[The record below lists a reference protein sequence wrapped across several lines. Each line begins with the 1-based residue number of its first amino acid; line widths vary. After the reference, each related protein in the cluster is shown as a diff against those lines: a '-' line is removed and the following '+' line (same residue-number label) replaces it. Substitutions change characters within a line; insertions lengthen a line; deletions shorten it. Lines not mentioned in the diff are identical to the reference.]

1 MVSQEKIKV
10 SIVIAVLESREV
22 LKRQTRYFQRMDLS
36 NDTEIIIV
44 DDGSDP
50 PLEVDVDPQ
59 NFSLLQTNDIRP
71 WSQPCA
77 RNFGAE
83 HAKGEFVLM
92 TDIDH
97 MLSKEAIEAVRNFD
111 GDKMMFPRHWAVLDD
126 GGRIVQ
132 DTEILFDYGL
142 SEELYKERGLH
153 AGHHAN
159 TFAMRRKI
167 FQELGGYDESFCG
180 KYGGDDTNFS
190 RRYGE
195 YHYSGHC
202 KRHSMGP
209 RIYVYPDPR
218 RDKKKVFHSLRYK

>member
-1 MVSQEKIKV
+1 MKV

-22 LKRQTRYFQRMDLS
+22 LKRQTRYFRGLELPK
-36 NDTEIIIV
+36 DTEIIIV

-50 PLEVDVDPQ
+50 PLEVDVEPQ
-59 NFSLLQTNDIRP
+59 NFSLIQTNDFRP

-83 HAKGEFVLM
+83 YAKGEYLLM

-97 MLSKEAIEAVRNFD
+97 MLSREAIEDVRNFS
-111 GDKMMFPRHWAVLDD
+111 GDKMMFPRHWAILDAE
-126 GGRIVQ
+126 GKIVQ
-132 DTEILFDYGL
+132 DKERLFEYGL
-142 SEELYKERGLH
+142 SEELYEKRGLH

-159 TFAMRRKI
+159 TFAMRKRI
-167 FQELGGYDESFCG
+167 YEELDGYNEKFCG
-180 KYGGDDTNFS
+180 KYGGDDTDFS
-190 RRYGE
+190 RRYGQH
-195 YHYSGHC
+195 HYSGKC
-202 KRHSMGP
+202 ERHRMGS

>member
-153 AGHHAN
+153 AG
-159 TFAMRRKI
+159 AMRRKI

>member
-1 MVSQEKIKV
+1 MGNEEKIKA

-22 LKRQTRYFQRMDLS
+22 LKRQTRYFQRMTLPKDI
-36 NDTEIIIV
+36 EIIIV
-44 DDGSDP
+44 DDGSKP

-59 NFSLLQTNDIRP
+59 NFSLLQTNDFRP

-77 RNFGAE
+77 RNFGAK

-97 MLSKEAIEAVRNFD
+97 MLSKEAIEAVRKFD
-111 GDKMMFPRHWAVLDD
+111 GDKMVFSRHWAVLDD

-132 DTEILFDYGL
+132 DIKILFDYGL

-159 TFAMRRKI
+159 TFAIRKRI
-167 FQELGGYDESFCG
+167 FEELGGYDESFCG

-190 RRYGE
+190 RRYGQH
-195 YHYSGHC
+195 HYSGNC
-202 KRHSMGP
+202 ARHVMGP

-218 RDKKKVFHSLRYK
+218 RDKKRIFHKLRYK

>member
-1 MVSQEKIKV
+1 LGGKEKMKV

-22 LKRQTRYFQRMDLS
+22 LRRQTRYFQRMALPEDV
-36 NDTEIIIV
+36 EIIIL
-44 DDGSDP
+44 DDGSKP
-50 PLEVDVDPQ
+50 PLEVDVRLR
-59 NFSLLQTNDIRP
+59 NFSLFPTDDFRP

-77 RNFGAE
+77 RNYGAAM
-83 HAKGEFVLM
+83 AKGEFLLM

-97 MLSKEAIEAVRNFD
+97 MLSKEAIEEVRQFD

-132 DTEILFDYGL
+132 DTKILFDHGL

-159 TFAMRRKI
+159 TFAMRKRI
-167 FQELGGYDESFCG
+167 FEELGGYDESFCG

-190 RRYGE
+190 RRYGQH
-195 YHYSGHC
+195 HYSGNC
-202 KRHSMGP
+202 ARHIMGP

-218 RDKKKVFHSLRYK
+218 RDIKKVFHNLRYK